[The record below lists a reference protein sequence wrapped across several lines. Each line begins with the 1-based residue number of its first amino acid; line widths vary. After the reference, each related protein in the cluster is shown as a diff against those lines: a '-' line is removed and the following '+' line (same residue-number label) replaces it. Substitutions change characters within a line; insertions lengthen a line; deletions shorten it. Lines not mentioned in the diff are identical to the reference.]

1 MALAD
6 ALALGAIVAL
16 IGAGMTQSSNRQTI
30 SKAAAL
36 EIVERVNGELGG
48 WHDPREVMALIQ
60 TESDFNARAVSSA
73 GAYGLM
79 QLLPTT
85 AADMGYSG
93 RPEGLFD
100 PETNIRL
107 GMRYL
112 IWIWNFLTARL
123 GREPTY
129 SEWLSAYN
137 GGVGNV
143 LKGWRNS
150 SYVDKIVARTPTY
163 G

>member
-1 MALAD
+1 MALAR
-6 ALALGAIVAL
+6 ALLV
-16 IGAGMTQSSNRQTI
+16 GAGVAFVAVSLTMPSGT
-30 SKAAAL
+30 AL
-36 EIVERVNGELGG
+36 DRASVREIVDRVNAELGG
-48 WHDPREVMALIQ
+48 WHDPREVMALIE
-60 TESDFNARAVSSA
+60 TESSFNPRAVSFA

-79 QLLPTT
+79 QLLPST

-93 RPEGLFD
+93 PAEGLFD

-112 IWIWNFLTARL
+112 IWCWNYLAQRL
-123 GREPTY
+123 GRDPTQA
-129 SEWLSAYN
+129 EWLSAYN

-150 SYVDKIVARTPTY
+150 GYVDTITKRTATY
-163 G
+163 A